1 MKIRLSYNHLIF
13 IMVIPKTRKDGL
25 YIEMGPSSDKVT
37 SNLIKQNWIVY
48 QYVIQEL
55 IQQVIFYL

>member
-1 MKIRLSYNHLIF
+1 
-13 IMVIPKTRKDGL
+13 MVIPKTRKDGL
-25 YIEMGPSSDKVT
+25 YIEMGPSSGKVT

-55 IQQVIFYL
+55 VQQVIFYL